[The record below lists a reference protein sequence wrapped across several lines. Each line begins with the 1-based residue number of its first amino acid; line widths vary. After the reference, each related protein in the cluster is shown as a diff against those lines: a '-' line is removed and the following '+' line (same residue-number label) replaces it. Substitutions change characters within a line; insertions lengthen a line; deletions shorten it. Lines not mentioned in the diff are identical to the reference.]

1 MPILLLWFAVQTQ
14 WHRGGMEGRR
24 SGLDYPGVLAVME
37 VRGFKGPERA
47 AAFELLQS
55 METAALEAWAD
66 LAEQKARTQ
75 R

>member
-37 VRGFKGPERA
+37 IRGFKGPDRA
-47 AAFELLQS
+47 EAFGLLQA
-55 METAALEAWAD
+55 METAALESW
-66 LAEQKARTQ
+66 AEQHEKQARTQ